1 MSVGLIEKVDRF
13 GVSRGGERYKCH
25 CETLYQRRSISGQAI
40 GCEDRGLADGVSTV
54 RFASSIM
61 TPTPLR
67 FVSWIFDERLGPV
80 PAKQGI

>member
-13 GVSRGGERYKCH
+13 GVSRGDERYQCR
-25 CETLYQRRSISGQAI
+25 CETLYQLSRVSGQAMS
-40 GCEDRGLADGVSTV
+40 CEDQGLAEGASTV

>member
-13 GVSRGGERYKCH
+13 GVSRGDERNKCH
-25 CETLYQRRSISGQAI
+25 RGTLNQLSRVSGQAMS
-40 GCEDRGLADGVSTV
+40 CEDQGLAEGASTV